1 MSKRNRQPYPRPK
14 YPGDRVSSGG
24 VERAVPREAEWVG
37 PVPPDMVPAP
47 FPVHHPQV
55 AAPQPPRNGQ
65 PPGVPLFLRAA
76 AARVPLA
83 QALAALSTI
92 DKELLGQLAQVD
104 LSDHPQAA
112 KLFAA
117 LARSR
122 QNFAAWYHDIGVALG
137 CVAPGEEGQPS

>member
-1 MSKRNRQPYPRPK
+1 MSKRNRQPWRP
-14 YPGDRVSSGG
+14 PAAATVQPQ
-24 VERAVPREAEWVG
+24 AQVPRETEWVG
-37 PVPPDMVPAP
+37 QMQPYPAEPEMPPT
-47 FPVHHPQV
+47 
-55 AAPQPPRNGQ
+55 PQPPRNGQ

-122 QNFAAWYHDIGVALG
+122 QSFAAWYHDIGVALG